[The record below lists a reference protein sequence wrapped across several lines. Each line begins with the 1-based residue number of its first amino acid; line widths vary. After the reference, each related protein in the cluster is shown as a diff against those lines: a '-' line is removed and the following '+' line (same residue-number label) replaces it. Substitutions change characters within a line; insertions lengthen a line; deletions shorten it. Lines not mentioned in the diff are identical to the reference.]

1 MQDSPRLM
9 LPPTVVATHLRS
21 CAEELAAG
29 LRGGGPGATT
39 TELIDVVAQ
48 LVAGQEA
55 ISHALAGLAR
65 RVEAGTD
72 ALAAAPPLDV
82 EVVTEV
88 LREAAIAARCAA
100 EALDEVTPSFECV
113 SESVAPDTRL

>member
-1 MQDSPRLM
+1 MQDRLT

-29 LRGGGPGATT
+29 LRCGGPGATT
-39 TELIDVVAQ
+39 AELTDVVAQ

-55 ISHALAGLAR
+55 ISHALAGLAA
-65 RVEAGTD
+65 RVEGGSA

-88 LREAAIAARCAA
+88 LRAAAIAARCSA

>member
-1 MQDSPRLM
+1 MQDRLT
-9 LPPTVVATHLRS
+9 LPPTVVATHLRT

-29 LRGGGPGATT
+29 LRCGGPGATT
-39 TELIDVVAQ
+39 AELADVVAQ

-55 ISHALAGLAR
+55 ISHALAGLVA
-65 RVEAGTD
+65 RVEGGSD
-72 ALAAAPPLDV
+72 ALAAAPALDV
-82 EVVTEV
+82 QVVKEV
-88 LREAAIAARCAA
+88 LRAAAIASRCSA

>member
-1 MQDSPRLM
+1 MQDRLT
-9 LPPTVVATHLRS
+9 LPPTVVAIHLRS

-29 LRGGGPGATT
+29 LRCGGPGATT
-39 TELIDVVAQ
+39 AELTDVVAQ

-55 ISHALAGLAR
+55 ISHALAGLAA
-65 RVEAGTD
+65 RVEGGSE

-88 LREAAIAARCAA
+88 LRAAAIASRCSA

-113 SESVAPDTRL
+113 SESVSPDTRL

>member
-1 MQDSPRLM
+1 MQDSPRLT
-9 LPPTVVATHLRS
+9 LPPTVVACHLRS

-29 LRGGGPGATT
+29 LRAGSPGATT
-39 TELIDVVAQ
+39 AELSDVVAQ

-55 ISHALAGLAR
+55 ISRALAGLVG
-65 RVEAGTD
+65 RVEAGSA

-88 LREAAIAARCAA
+88 LREAAIAARCSA

>member
-1 MQDSPRLM
+1 MQDRLT

-29 LRGGGPGATT
+29 LRCGGPGATT
-39 TELIDVVAQ
+39 AELTDVVAQ

-55 ISHALAGLAR
+55 ISHALAGLVA
-65 RVEAGTD
+65 RVEGGSA

-88 LREAAIAARCAA
+88 LRAAAIASRCSA

>member
-1 MQDSPRLM
+1 MQDLT
-9 LPPTVVATHLRS
+9 LPPTVVATHLRA
-21 CAEELAAG
+21 CADELAAS
-29 LRGGGPGATT
+29 LRTGGPGATT
-39 TELIDVVAQ
+39 AELADVVTQ

-55 ISHALAGLAR
+55 ISHALAGLAA
-65 RVEAGTD
+65 RVDGSPF
-72 ALAAAPPLDV
+72 LAAAPPLDV

-88 LREAAIAARCAA
+88 LRAAAIAARCSA

>member
-1 MQDSPRLM
+1 MQDRLT
-9 LPPTVVATHLRS
+9 LPPTVVATHLRT
-21 CAEELAAG
+21 CAEELAVG
-29 LRGGGPGATT
+29 LRCGGPGATT
-39 TELIDVVAQ
+39 GELTDVVAQ

-55 ISHALAGLAR
+55 ISHALAGLAA
-65 RVEAGTD
+65 RVEGGSA

-88 LREAAIAARCAA
+88 LRAAAIASRCSA

-113 SESVAPDTRL
+113 SESVSPDTRL

>member
-1 MQDSPRLM
+1 MQDLT

-29 LRGGGPGATT
+29 LRCGGPGATT
-39 TELIDVVAQ
+39 AELTDVVAH
-48 LVAGQEA
+48 LIASQEA
-55 ISHALAGLAR
+55 ISHALAGLAA
-65 RVEAGTD
+65 RVEGGAD
-72 ALAAAPPLDV
+72 ALAAAPPPDV
-82 EVVTEV
+82 EVVAEV

>member
-1 MQDSPRLM
+1 MQDLT

-29 LRGGGPGATT
+29 LRCGGPGATT
-39 TELIDVVAQ
+39 AELTDVVAH
-48 LVAGQEA
+48 LIASQEA
-55 ISHALAGLAR
+55 ISHALAGLAA
-65 RVEAGTD
+65 RVEGGGAH

-82 EVVTEV
+82 EVVAEV
-88 LREAAIAARCAA
+88 FREAAIAARCTA
-100 EALDEVTPSFECV
+100 EALGEVTPSFECV